1 MNRSKVQIL
10 MQLEEQAAFVVDNL
24 SLLVYLKKLVV
35 IAQEGGANTIADLI
49 RLQSP
54 SLFHS
59 LRP

>member
-1 MNRSKVQIL
+1 